1 MLDFLGRS
9 LVEFRMDEAEM
20 KELMECSVSMVVFV
34 DMARLVSKVEW
45 LGEEE
50 LDMEELVEVMAEV
63 SVGTVDWAMCPE
75 GRVDFDALI
84 CSACR
89 LPTAAWKTEVETE
102 GVTCSVNARS
112 LLA

>member
-45 LGEEE
+45 FGEEG
-50 LDMEELVEVMAEV
+50 LDMAMLVEVMMEV
-63 SVGTVDWAMCPE
+63 LG
-75 GRVDFDALI
+75 
-84 CSACR
+84 
-89 LPTAAWKTEVETE
+89 
-102 GVTCSVNARS
+102 
-112 LLA
+112 